1 MPLYSATETL
11 NSRSPSH
18 EPEIIYLEEEADVLE
33 LLLRMACGLPFVDI
47 TSLDLL
53 EGVIYAA
60 EKYDMSG
67 PMSILRLCLLS
78 PALPDDPFRLY
89 AIARK
94 HGWHEAAKTLSAR
107 TLSLHIWD
115 PKYVPAL
122 KTASSEA
129 LIDLFVLH
137 RSRKDQ

>member
-1 MPLYSATETL
+1 M
-11 NSRSPSH
+11 
-18 EPEIIYLEEEADVLE
+18 EEEADVLE
-33 LLLRMACGLPFVDI
+33 LLLRMACGLPFIDI

-53 EGVIYAA
+53 ECVIYAA

-94 HGWHEAAKTLSAR
+94 HGWQEAAKTLSTR

-115 PKYVPAL
+115 PKYIPAL

-137 RSRKDQ
+137 RGRKD